1 MNYKLDNTSEQAKT
15 HAIISYLTIIG
26 CIIAM
31 VLNSEHK
38 NQLASFHIR
47 QALGLQ
53 LLFFALGYPVGSF
66 DSWMV
71 SSAFY
76 LFFFI
81 LWIYGFIAA
90 VSGKMSEIPLLGP
103 LFQKLFKGL

>member
-1 MNYKLDNTSEQAKT
+1 MDNTTEQGKT
-15 HAIISYLTIIG
+15 NAIISYLTIIG
-26 CIIAM
+26 CIIAIVM
-31 VLNSEHK
+31 NSEHK
-38 NQLASFHIR
+38 NPFASFHIR

-53 LLFFALGYPVGSF
+53 LLFFALGYPVGTF

-81 LWIYGFIAA
+81 LWIYGFLGA
-90 VSGKMSEIPLLGP
+90 VSGRMNEVPLVGP
-103 LFQKLFKGL
+103 LFQKIFKSL